1 MGIGQVIGS
10 TTLRAFKFV
19 IKEGEE
25 EKAKRDEFVTVE
37 EAVSGKK
44 VLGVIKDIVISNELL
59 PDEFG
64 RDLRLADIILKEG
77 EYPVPVVKVLG
88 V

>member
-37 EAVSGKK
+37 EAVRVAGCFAAQGIM
-44 VLGVIKDIVISNELL
+44 VHAYLMYGFPTQTVQDTVTQE
-59 PDEFG
+59 P
-64 RDLRLADIILKEG
+64 
-77 EYPVPVVKVLG
+77 
-88 V
+88 